1 MKYRVTVVFSY
12 FDVIDVEADN
22 KEDAMDIAWDS
33 FDEKRMIKAD
43 GEVQSVIEIQ
53 EDVKWKSETYEN
65 EPRGSTN
72 PMARSSSWGWVK
84 PSDAVST
91 NKDVG
96 IVTFGTSMILTT
108 DSLHGGK
115 WQMKE

>member
-1 MKYRVTVVFSY
+1 MEIDMKYRVTVVFSY

-53 EDVKWKSETYEN
+53 EDVK
-65 EPRGSTN
+65 
-72 PMARSSSWGWVK
+72 
-84 PSDAVST
+84 
-91 NKDVG
+91 
-96 IVTFGTSMILTT
+96 
-108 DSLHGGK
+108 
-115 WQMKE
+115 